1 MKDEEHAYRD
11 AHFHKELDSLKV
23 SVTCL
28 TSLLE
33 KKFKIPLGTVLLIDP
48 PYLFRPRQ

>member
-11 AHFHKELDSLKV
+11 AHFQEELEFLKV
-23 SVTCL
+23 SMTHP

-33 KKFKIPLGTVLLIDP
+33 QALRNAFSECSSN
-48 PYLFRPRQ
+48 